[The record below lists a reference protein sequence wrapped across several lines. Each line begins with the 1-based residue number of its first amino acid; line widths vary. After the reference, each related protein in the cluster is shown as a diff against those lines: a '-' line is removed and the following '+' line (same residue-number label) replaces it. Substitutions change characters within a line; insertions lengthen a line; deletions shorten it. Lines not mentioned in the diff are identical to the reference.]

1 MLIFFLILE
10 EIFSQ
15 VEHDV
20 YCGLVTYSLYYVM
33 YVPSILSFLRVF
45 IRNGFLGDSDSKESA
60 CNEGGPGSP
69 GLGRSPQKG
78 TATPPPALLPRELH
92 EQRSLAGC
100 SPRDCSELDMA
111 ERLIHTY
118 PVGMAGEFCQM
129 LFQHLLRL
137 QDLYPLF
144 H

>member
-10 EIFSQ
+10 EIFSK

-60 CNEGGPGSP
+60 CNEGDPGSP
-69 GLGRSPQKG
+69 GLGRSPG
-78 TATPPPALLPRELH
+78 EGNGYPHSSTLAWRTARTEEP
-92 EQRSLAGC
+92 G
-100 SPRDCSELDMA
+100 
-111 ERLIHTY
+111 
-118 PVGMAGEFCQM
+118 
-129 LFQHLLRL
+129 RL
-137 QDLYPLF
+137 QPMGLQRVGHD
-144 H
+144 